1 MLLVYA
7 EYKIQKEPEG
17 ICLLLGL
24 ESKLFYK
31 FNKMIL
37 MHFKNQILFSQNY
50 MKTVISFSLSK

>member
-17 ICLLLGL
+17 VCILLGL

-31 FNKMIL
+31 FNK
-37 MHFKNQILFSQNY
+37 
-50 MKTVISFSLSK
+50 ISFI

>member
-17 ICLLLGL
+17 VCILLGL

-31 FNKMIL
+31 LNKMIL
-37 MHFKNQILFSQNY
+37 IHFKIKYCFQ
-50 MKTVISFSLSK
+50 